1 VKDLK
6 KRIIGITIMIVCSLP
21 SLWTA
26 RGSEVI
32 SPVPV
37 SDKSVG
43 VKKFTERRDG
53 KGERYYFYCLQ
64 TVIIQSKPLLYS
76 GVIKADKDETPD
88 QVFKRVLM
96 SNEKSL
102 QRCVVIIQFSKL
114 E

>member
-1 VKDLK
+1 MKDLK

-43 VKKFTERRDG
+43 VTERRDG